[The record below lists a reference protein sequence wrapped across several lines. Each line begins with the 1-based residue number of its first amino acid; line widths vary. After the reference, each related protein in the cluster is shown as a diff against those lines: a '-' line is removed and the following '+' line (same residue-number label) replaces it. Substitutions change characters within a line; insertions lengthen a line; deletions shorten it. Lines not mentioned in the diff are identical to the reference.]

1 MQFRNAIYVNDEH
14 TCFDVDV
21 TLDDNTQIPYTFT
34 IGGYDDAPISM
45 AIKEAMGRGEIQI
58 ADYVPP
64 VIPDEVLAFDIR
76 DKRNALLSAT
86 DYLLQVFIKKRIS
99 SLIANLVMD
108 YRLYAFCPIQNLTVI
123 QIYYNKPV
131 ITQRGILSPP
141 YVCNN
146 LF

>member
-1 MQFRNAIYVNDEH
+1 MQFHNAIYVNDEH

-45 AIKEAMGRGEIQI
+45 AIKEALDRGEIQI

-86 DYLLQVFIKKRIS
+86 DYLLQPDYPIS
-99 SLIANLVMD
+99 DTDREAVKA
-108 YRLYAFCPIQNLTVI
+108 YRQALRDITNQEGFPKEVVWPE
-123 QIYYNKPV
+123 KPDV
-131 ITQRGILSPP
+131 
-141 YVCNN
+141 
-146 LF
+146 